1 MRAVA
6 AVLMIAALAAVMTPA
21 ARAAEQ
27 PDAVL
32 LLDLDLLRETDP
44 RVQRDASV
52 AGSVVFLQMLE
63 RLQPPAAA
71 RRGGEPR
78 PATRKEDC

>member
-6 AVLMIAALAAVMTPA
+6 AALVFVALVVVAAPA
-21 ARAAEQ
+21 ARAAEP
-27 PDAVL
+27 PDAAL
-32 LLDLDLLRETDP
+32 LLDLDLLRESDP

-52 AGSVVFLQMLE
+52 ARSVDLLEMLE

-78 PATRKEDC
+78 PAPKEEC

>member
-6 AVLMIAALAAVMTPA
+6 AAVVVAIVVVAAPA
-21 ARAAEQ
+21 ARAAEP
-27 PDAVL
+27 PDAAL
-32 LLDLDLLRETDP
+32 LLDLDLLRESDP

-52 AGSVVFLQMLE
+52 ARSVDLLEMLE

-78 PATRKEDC
+78 PAPKEEC